1 MRATPTVDRG
11 LLIVVLLLISFGLLM
26 LYSAGQTDVP
36 TKAEGVWIRQLVW
49 CGLGVG
55 AAIVAYT
62 VSPRLLEWAAP
73 ALYIFGVVLL
83 IIVLAVGTGAG
94 TAVSSHSWLSIGG
107 ARIGQP
113 SEFAKLATVLLLAR
127 HLSGLRES
135 PRSLRDLLIPAIIVG
150 IPFVLVLQQ
159 PDLGSALVF
168 VGIFFAM
175 MFWAGT
181 RPLLLFMAASP
192 GLSLLLAF
200 NNWTWAVWMIGL
212 VALFLI
218 FRPFVLDAVT
228 VGVANAV
235 MGAIAMPIWNR
246 LAPYQ
251 QNRLLTFLN
260 PSVDPQR
267 AGYHAIQ
274 SKTAIGSGGAM
285 GQGYIEGPQKRLAFL
300 PEQHTDF
307 VFSVVGEE
315 LGFLGV
321 AVALTLFCLLFLSLV
336 RIARRASDPFASLL
350 AFGILGLLFTHVFEN
365 VGMTVNVMPI
375 TGIPL
380 PFFSYGGSFFLVCCA
395 CVGIALR
402 VAADSRQSG
411 YIEF

>member
-1 MRATPTVDRG
+1 MRQSPTVDRALLVIVI
-11 LLIVVLLLISFGLLM
+11 LLIGFGLLT

-36 TKAEGVWIRQLVW
+36 TRAEGVWLRQLIW
-49 CGLGVG
+49 CGMGLG
-55 AAIVAYT
+55 AAVVAYS

-73 ALYIFGVVLL
+73 ALYGLGVLL
-83 IIVLAVGTGAG
+83 LILVLAIGTGAG
-94 TAVSSHSWLSIGG
+94 TAVSSNSWLSIGG
-107 ARIGQP
+107 TRIGQP
-113 SEFAKLATVLLLAR
+113 SEFAKLATVLLMAR
-127 HLSGLRES
+127 HLSSLREP
-135 PRSLRDLLIPAIIVG
+135 PRSLRDLLVPALIVG
-150 IPFVLVLQQ
+150 IPFLLVLQQ

-200 NNWTWAVWMIGL
+200 NNWTWAIWMICL
-212 VALFLI
+212 VAVFLA
-218 FRPFVLDAVT
+218 FRPFVLDAVI
-228 VGVANAV
+228 VGLANAV
-235 MGAIAMPIWNR
+235 MGAVAMPVWNR

-274 SKTAIGSGGAM
+274 SKTAIGSGGAL
-285 GQGYIEGPQKRLAFL
+285 GQGYTEGPQKRLAFL

-321 AVALTLFCLLFLSLV
+321 MLALSLFCLLFLSLV
-336 RIARRASDPFASLL
+336 RIARRASDPYASLVV
-350 AFGILGLLFTHVFEN
+350 FGILGLLFTHVFEN

-395 CVGIALR
+395 CVGISLR
-402 VAADSRQSG
+402 VAADSRQST